1 MKIDGLNRKG
11 DRVRREYGGGG
22 FSNTT
27 GLLKGH
33 MEIHCSIN
41 FLNYIK
47 RI

>member
-1 MKIDGLNRKG
+1 MRIDALNGKG
-11 DRVRREYGGGG
+11 DKVRREYGGG
-22 FSNTT
+22 SNTA